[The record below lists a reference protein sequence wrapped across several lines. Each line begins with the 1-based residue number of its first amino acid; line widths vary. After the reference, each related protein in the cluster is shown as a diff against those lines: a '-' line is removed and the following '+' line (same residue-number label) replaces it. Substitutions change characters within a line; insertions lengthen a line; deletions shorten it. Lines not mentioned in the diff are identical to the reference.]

1 MTVMMEGGAVVG
13 AEARKV
19 PEGCLRVLGIVEV
32 GRIRRALLEEE
43 PET

>member
-1 MTVMMEGGAVVG
+1 MAVVMEGGAVVR

-19 PEGCLRVLGIVEV
+19 PEGRLRVLGVIEV